1 MNTFEKLREKK
12 RTVIEDIRAS
22 VRYTPN
28 RETDLLAFMCLYI
41 KSDTEQREKILTH
54 VRQCMDGES
63 YPNPYQD
70 EFGYTDADVDSVNRL
85 LEEYLDRLQTG
96 AENPRGEAETVLK
109 RIRQINEACS
119 GSMLDDWRHERLCG
133 VISGA
138 AELAEAALSYEPE
151 LS

>member
-12 RTVIEDIRAS
+12 QTVMDDIRAS
-22 VRYTPN
+22 IRYTPN

-54 VRQCMDGES
+54 VRQCMDGEP

-70 EFGYTDADVDSVNRL
+70 EFGYTETDVDSVDRL
-85 LEEYLDRLQTG
+85 LEEYLDRLQFG

-109 RIRQINEACS
+109 RINQINEACS
-119 GSMLDDWRHERLCG
+119 GSMLDDWRYERLCG

-138 AELAEAALSYEPE
+138 AELTGAALFYEPE

>member
-12 RTVIEDIRAS
+12 QTVMDDIRAS
-22 VRYTPN
+22 IRYTPN

-41 KSDTEQREKILTH
+41 KSDTEQRAEILTH
-54 VRQCMDGES
+54 MRQCMDGEP

-70 EFGYTDADVDSVNRL
+70 EFGYTDADVDRVNRL

>member
-12 RTVIEDIRAS
+12 QTVMDDIRAS
-22 VRYTPN
+22 IRYTPN
-28 RETDLLAFMCLYI
+28 HETDLLAFMCLYI

-54 VRQCMDGES
+54 VRQCMDGEP